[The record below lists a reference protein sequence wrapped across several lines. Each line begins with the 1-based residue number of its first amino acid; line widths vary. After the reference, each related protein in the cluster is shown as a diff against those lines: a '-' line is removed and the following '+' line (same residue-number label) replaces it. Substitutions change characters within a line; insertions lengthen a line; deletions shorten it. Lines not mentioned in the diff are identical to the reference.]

1 MASTTTSMEHSADEA
16 GGEAVFT
23 SDGLP
28 TLAAPLPPPPLPSV
42 GGVGPGVLT
51 TSAAAAVDDDAVIEE
66 ESDPRAAFEAF
77 TETRGGWAASSAAP
91 SIGEPSAWE
100 DPRRRLFRLKSEID
114 EVEATLAGEKGA
126 GGGEDDENL
135 RAAAAELRSRLD
147 ALGMADLASVATMLR
162 GRQED
167 LSGVIAR
174 DLERF
179 GAAREEGGLA
189 MAMDGMSLKGE
200 SKEESKTPGDGRIV
214 YELYRDSASA
224 VVASGASAVPREAML
239 EERLRRLELVVG
251 TAITEGDKKSVMDR
265 IEEAERLAGEVDARR
280 IEKLAAKAKVVR
292 ADLEAAARARSK
304 LASKSSSGDARAGG
318 QKQEDSRTIAA
329 LHDQMT
335 ELEGISAHLPA
346 LAVRLLELSNLHSN
360 AAEFASRL
368 EAAEG
373 AVNRSEVVLTSVE
386 GVLKKMEGGWKEN
399 MESVE
404 KNVERLDKI
413 LSKSAP

>member
-1 MASTTTSMEHSADEA
+1 MEHSADEA

-28 TLAAPLPPPPLPSV
+28 TLAAPLPPPPLPSI
-42 GGVGPGVLT
+42 GGVGPGVP
-51 TSAAAAVDDDAVIEE
+51 AAAAAAGDDRVIEE

-77 TETRGGWAASSAAP
+77 SETRGGWDASSAIPPP
-91 SIGEPSAWE
+91 SGGKPSAWE
-100 DPRRRLFRLKSEID
+100 DPRRRLFRLRSEMD
-114 EVEATLAGEKGA
+114 ELEATLAGEKGGDEGA
-126 GGGEDDENL
+126 RQGEEDENL
-135 RAAAAELRSRLD
+135 RAMAAELRSRLD
-147 ALGMADLASVATMLR
+147 ALGMADSASVAAMLR

-189 MAMDGMSLKGE
+189 RAMEDMSLKGE
-200 SKEESKTPGDGRIV
+200 SKDGSKTPGDGRIV
-214 YELYRDSASA
+214 YELYRDSAAA
-224 VVASGASAVPREAML
+224 VKSTASTIPREAML
-239 EERLRRLELVVG
+239 EERLRRLELAVG
-251 TAITEGDKKSVMDR
+251 ATADGDAKSVMDR

-292 ADLEAAARARSK
+292 ADLEAAARARAK

-318 QKQEDSRTIAA
+318 QKQEDARTISA

-346 LAVRLLELSNLHSN
+346 LAVRLLELSNLHAS

-404 KNVERLDKI
+404 RNVERLDEI